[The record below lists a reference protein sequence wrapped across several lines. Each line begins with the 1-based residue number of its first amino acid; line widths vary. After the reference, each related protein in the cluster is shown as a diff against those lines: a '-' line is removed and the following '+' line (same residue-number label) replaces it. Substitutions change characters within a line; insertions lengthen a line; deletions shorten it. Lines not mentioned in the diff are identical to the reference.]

1 MLRYP
6 KIYDLHTQG
15 RAVTHEYASKR
26 KEYCINRPIN
36 PVINYLTV
44 IALGTGSPKLTE
56 MQALMKLNVSW

>member
-6 KIYDLHTQG
+6 EIYDLHTQG
-15 RAVTHEYASKR
+15 RAVTREYASKR
-26 KEYCINRPIN
+26 KEYCINQPIN